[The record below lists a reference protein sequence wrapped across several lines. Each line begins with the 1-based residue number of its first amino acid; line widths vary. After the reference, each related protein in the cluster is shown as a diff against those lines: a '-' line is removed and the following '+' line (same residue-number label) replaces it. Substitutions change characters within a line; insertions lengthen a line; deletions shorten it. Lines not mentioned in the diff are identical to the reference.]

1 MGKKKAVIAVG
12 LCVAL
17 GLCGGSLAA
26 CGNKGG
32 GDNKPKA
39 GDQSDYY
46 LAGDFAYADYNAAE
60 DGEPNF
66 FNANATTKKEV
77 FAPFAFKYTETENVY
92 EVTVKLYSIDT
103 FKVVKVGQSWSG
115 QINADNTLYSD
126 EDAIINS
133 GDGYPGEHNFGIE
146 ANGEYKITLTINE
159 EEGNTIA
166 SEKVGDV
173 AALPVP
179 VESVEL
185 NKTSIVL
192 EFDYLETFQL
202 EVTINPENADEK
214 DTIYFDSDDEAVATV
229 SDEGLIT
236 AVAKGE
242 TDITVECDGKSATCH
257 VKVLDAGEGNHAETV
272 VLNKETTALHVG
284 EAETL
289 TATVTPA
296 NTTDA
301 VEWTSSAPAIV
312 SVVDGKITALKPG
325 TATVTVTYGMGSFEK
340 TASCEVTV
348 EKDLYLVG
356 TGKTPVLTGFN
367 TIAKHEDV
375 PANVLLTKTGDDY
388 SITADLDSGAEF
400 QILTVGAEW
409 NGQIGASALA
419 AEDTETGVNLSSQVG
434 GTSNIAI
441 KADGQYKI
449 DLKYNA
455 ENSEYSVEITR
466 LGDATVEFPWEYDV
480 VFHGGWGPAGDNGD
494 PTWTGI
500 KFGTASF
507 DKDHLTATAD
517 IVLGAAGFGVKTSP
531 AGTMDQAGWF
541 NSDVMSC
548 NASVTTI
555 TLTPGANATCTAAG
569 TYNVT
574 VTLNASGSIA
584 SIVFNSFTAAE

>member
-1 MGKKKAVIAVG
+1 MMGKKKAVIAVG

-17 GLCGGSLAA
+17 GLCGAGLAA

-77 FAPFAFKYTETENVY
+77 FAPFAFKYTNTANVY
-92 EVTVKLYSIDT
+92 EVTVKMYSIDT
-103 FKVVKVGQSWSG
+103 FKVVKVGQAWSG
-115 QINADNTLYSD
+115 QINADNTLYSE
-126 EDAIINS
+126 EDAIKNS
-133 GDGYPGEHNFGIE
+133 GDGYPGEKNFGIE

-159 EEGNTIA
+159 EEGNSIA

-185 NKTSIVL
+185 NKNSVVL
-192 EFDYLETFQL
+192 ELGVTPTFQL
-202 EVTINPENADEK
+202 DVTIKPDNADEK

-229 SDEGLIT
+229 SETGLIT

-242 TDITVECDGKSATCH
+242 TDITVECDGKIATCH
-257 VKVLDAGEGNHAETV
+257 VKVLAEGESIPATEVTIS
-272 VLNKETTALHVG
+272 KEETTLHVG
-284 EAETL
+284 GTETL

-296 NTTDA
+296 DTTDDA
-301 VEWTSSAPAIV
+301 VWTSSAPAIAG
-312 SVVDGKITALKPG
+312 VVDGKITALKPG
-325 TATVTVTYGMGSFEK
+325 TATITVTYGEVSA
-340 TASCEVTV
+340 TCEVTV

-494 PTWTGI
+494 PTWAGI

-584 SIVFNSFTAAE
+584 SIVFNSFTATE